1 MTTIA
6 SGNYY
11 TIEDIDNIIYS
22 GIQYKLSQD
31 TLDVISMLSQ
41 EFQNIDTTTDN
52 AGSNKRAHPSGGHT
66 AYDDDN
72 KRTTH
77 ANSSSNRRG
86 DKPGRF
92 PNGNKVTSKSS
103 SNEDWESLRTFKTTQ
118 IEKKEGL
125 DKRIN
130 DVRVMLN
137 KISVKNYTTQ
147 KEAIITHVKEIIQ
160 VLQDQEDMPGID
172 DEDMV
177 IVNGTETMKIER
189 AKLAKNIYDIVGT
202 NKFFSELYADLY
214 KELIAE
220 IPYFSEYMYERLDD
234 FKKTIDAVHYVD
246 SNVDYDGFCAYTKT
260 NDIRKAVSTFI
271 INMSKKGVIPVEY
284 VLDILLYLLDRSI
297 QYIDEENRTNE
308 LEEITENLYIFVSQC
323 QTLFTD
329 SPKWKDVCVPHI
341 ISISQMKT
349 KDHKSLTN
357 RVVFKYMDIIDTM
370 EE

>member
-1 MTTIA
+1 
-6 SGNYY
+6 
-11 TIEDIDNIIYS
+11 
-22 GIQYKLSQD
+22 
-31 TLDVISMLSQ
+31 
-41 EFQNIDTTTDN
+41 
-52 AGSNKRAHPSGGHT
+52 
-66 AYDDDN
+66 
-72 KRTTH
+72 
-77 ANSSSNRRG
+77 
-86 DKPGRF
+86 
-92 PNGNKVTSKSS
+92 
-103 SNEDWESLRTFKTTQ
+103 
-118 IEKKEGL
+118 
-125 DKRIN
+125 
-130 DVRVMLN
+130 MLN

-147 KEAIITHVKEIIQ
+147 KEAIIKHVKEIMQ
-160 VLQDQEDMPGID
+160 VLQEQEDMPGVD

-177 IVNGTETMKIER
+177 IISGTENMKIER

-214 KELIAE
+214 KELIDE
-220 IPYFSEYMYERLDD
+220 IPYFSEYMYERLAE
-234 FKKTIDAVHYVD
+234 FKQTIDAVHYVD

-284 VLDILLYLLDRSI
+284 VLDIVFYLLERSI

-349 KDHKSLTN
+349 KEHKSLTN